1 MASELR
7 WRIKWEG
14 EEYEW
19 KQFTG
24 LTLRRLRHF
33 KQWFGTDYG
42 KAGAFNVLWLQGD
55 VDAYACVI
63 WALLDEAGKKP
74 AWEPPNMPDFSVGE
88 MYDNG
93 PMERVDTEEDDPTPK
108 PTKARTKESTPTLTT
123 SEPDTSDL

>member
-14 EEYEW
+14 EELEW
-19 KQFTG
+19 RQFSD

-63 WALLDEAGKKP
+63 WSLLTADGGKVS
-74 AWEPPNMPDFSVGE
+74 WEPPNMPDFSVGE
-88 MYDNG
+88 MYDTG
-93 PMERVDTEEDDPTPK
+93 PMERVESDDDESEK
-108 PTKARTKESTPTLTT
+108 PTKARTKGSTPTLTN
-123 SEPDTSDL
+123 SEPSTSDQ